1 MCENRFYI
9 CEHCGNIV
17 GMIHD
22 AGVPMMCCGQKMTR
36 LEAVQEM
43 LDAKQ
48 YTNLRQFLGEWNEAD
63 IAACMDELTDEE
75 FELVMNKIY

>member
-1 MCENRFYI
+1 ME
-9 CEHCGNIV
+9 E
-17 GMIHD
+17 
-22 AGVPMMCCGQKMTR
+22 MTR